1 MASNVQGLTDNLT
14 EAAGEYTAMLEQR
27 LDRTRGELAITIQQ
41 LAEIKEELAAR
52 EEQIRGIRAILEGL
66 YVRR

>member
-27 LDRTRGELAITIQQ
+27 LDRTRGELAMTIQQ
-41 LAEIKEELAAR
+41 LAEIEELAAR